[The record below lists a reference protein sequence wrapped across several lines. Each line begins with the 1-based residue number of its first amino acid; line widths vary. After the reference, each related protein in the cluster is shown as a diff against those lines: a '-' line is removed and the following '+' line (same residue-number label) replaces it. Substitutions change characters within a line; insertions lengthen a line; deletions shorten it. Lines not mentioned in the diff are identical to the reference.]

1 MNQGRLINSHYLL
14 QYSLNEC
21 FDRIFALQTK
31 GYALAETEKAGLFFG
46 QDFKSNGKE
55 PQQALFE
62 TGNCILTRVPAA
74 VLTMSIL
81 PWLRSAIV

>member
-1 MNQGRLINSHYLL
+1 MNALIV
-14 QYSLNEC
+14 
-21 FDRIFALQTK
+21 IFTLQTK
-31 GYALAETEKAGLFFG
+31 GYALAEAEKAGLFFG
-46 QDFKSNGKE
+46 QDFKLNGEE

-62 TGNCILTRVPAA
+62 SGNCILTRVPAA